1 MSLSR
6 HTLKQLKFILPGG
19 FVTYY
24 LGTRGEFWR
33 IAKGEVDDDG
43 WGRLAALASLG
54 LAIITVAL
62 FIYILS
68 VPLIQGRQPDY
79 RHWRES
85 GVLSSVIPM
94 LTTSI
99 VAGWSLLSYTLGRW
113 SSFGYLEGVLA
124 ATGVYGLSFGLLGLL
139 PAPKVPRR

>member
-1 MSLSR
+1 MS
-6 HTLKQLKFILPGG
+6 
-19 FVTYY
+19 
-24 LGTRGEFWR
+24 
-33 IAKGEVDDDG
+33 
-43 WGRLAALASLG
+43 RLAALASLG